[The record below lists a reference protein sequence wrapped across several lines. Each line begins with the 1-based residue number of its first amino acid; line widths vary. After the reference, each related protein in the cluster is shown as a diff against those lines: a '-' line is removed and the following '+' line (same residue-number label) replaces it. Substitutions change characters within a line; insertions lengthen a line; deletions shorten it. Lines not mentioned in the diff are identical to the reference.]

1 MSLYVLLLILYW
13 SDLFRIVLVYD
24 DYKFVTKQDL
34 ATLGLSHL
42 IGTNLLRAYMHGFFI
57 DIRLYHKVTGAFFFS
72 VLKKSPGGQN
82 NLMNQASL
90 KSPVKIKFPTFLT
103 LTYKKKHTPKKK
115 HLVNSRY

>member
-1 MSLYVLLLILYW
+1 MFLLLTLYW
-13 SDLFRIVLVYD
+13 SDLFRVALVYD

-72 VLKKSPGGQN
+72 VLINVPAGKIT
-82 NLMNQASL
+82 LMNQASL
-90 KSPVKIKFPTFLT
+90 KSPVKIKFPYF
-103 LTYKKKHTPKKK
+103 P
-115 HLVNSRY
+115 NINI